1 MLWSA
6 QDEMTQALV
15 EAAIDAAG
23 DGESLPDDLLVAAY
37 CRAAEI
43 LMDEMAAGLDTPGA
57 WPVRWERAV
66 GAVVAAVRARPGLAR
81 LTLCEPHSETIREHR
96 MGYRRAFID
105 VLECEFS
112 DPELPELHAEVLA
125 GAIYRAYVAEAE
137 AGRLTDPDVDVVPKL
152 VNVIAILEPAP
163 A

>member
-1 MLWSA
+1 MLWSVH
-6 QDEMTQALV
+6 QEMNQALV

-23 DGESLPDDLLVAAY
+23 DGERLPDDLLAAAY

-43 LMDEMAAGLDTPGA
+43 LMGEMATGLATSGP
-57 WPVRWERAV
+57 WPARWERAV
-66 GAVVAAVRARPGLAR
+66 RAVVAAMRARPGLAR
-81 LTLCEPHSETIREHR
+81 LTLCEPHSETISEHR

-105 VLECEFS
+105 VLESEFS

-137 AGRLTDPDVDVVPKL
+137 AGRLTDPNVDVVPKL
-152 VNVIAILEPAP
+152 VNVIAILEPVP